1 MSNGGALKHC
11 KIYRKTFYVIVVSSA
26 IVGHIPSDKSY
37 ILILIPQRELVTLNQ
52 QCNLFLGEFR
62 TTT

>member
-11 KIYRKTFYVIVVSSA
+11 KISRKTFVIVVSSA

-37 ILILIPQRELVTLNQ
+37 ILIQRELVTLNQ
-52 QCNLFLGEFR
+52 QCNLFLAEFR
-62 TTT
+62 TTSTN